1 VSGNKQSP
9 QRTLSAFDGACIIVG
24 IIIGAGIY
32 QTTPMVAENAGS
44 VQWILGFW
52 VLGGCLALV
61 GALCYVE
68 LAMTVTHDGGEYAYL
83 VKAYGKETGSF
94 FAWIEFWI
102 IRPGSAG
109 PMAMLFGNYADK
121 LFPLFPASPDSLMGK
136 MFYAV
141 LATAILLAVNLFGLR
156 AGKLTQNALT
166 VFKVLALLILVGGS
180 LIAIG
185 LSPDVIVPST
195 VEATAPQQGQSFD
208 GFLLAMVLV
217 MFTYGGWND
226 MSFVATEIKNPA
238 KNILRA
244 LVLGVCTVSV
254 IYLLINIAMLMALG
268 HAGLAASDT
277 PASDMLKVTIGSGA
291 EKIMALLICI
301 TALGAVN
308 GMMFTS
314 ARIYHALGNQVSA
327 FAWLGKWN
335 SRLQVPARSLVV
347 QSIVTL
353 AMVIGFGWQTNGF
366 ELLVLFVSPF
376 MWSFFVLLG
385 IAMLVF
391 RYQGLV
397 PRDKFRTP
405 WFPVLP
411 LVFVLSSGFIAYR
424 AADYFLF
431 MVESKDL
438 LRNRFFI
445 GLSIATAF
453 IVLTGVIVALRTR
466 KNDSA
471 DD

>member
-1 VSGNKQSP
+1 MSGNKQSP

-32 QTTPMVAENAGS
+32 QTTPMVAANAGS
-44 VQWILGFW
+44 VQWILGIW
-52 VLGGCLALV
+52 ALGGCLALV

-102 IRPGSAG
+102 IRPGSTG
-109 PMAMLFGNYADK
+109 PMAMLFGNYAYE
-121 LFPLFPASPDSLMGK
+121 LFPLFPASPDSLMGE

-141 LATAILLAVNLFGLR
+141 LATTILLVVNLFGLR

-180 LIAIG
+180 VIAIG
-185 LSPDVIVPST
+185 VSPDAIVPST
-195 VEATAPQQGQSFD
+195 VAATAPMQGQSFD
-208 GFLLAMVLV
+208 GFLFAMVLV

-238 KNILRA
+238 KNIPRA

-268 HAGLAASDT
+268 HTGLAASDT

-314 ARIYHALGNQVSA
+314 ARIYHALGNQVPA

-347 QSIVTL
+347 QSVVTL

-397 PRDKFRTP
+397 PPDKFRTP

-411 LVFVLSSGFIAYR
+411 LVFVLSSGFITYR

-431 MVESKDL
+431 MVESMEL
-438 LRNRFFI
+438 LRDRFFM

-453 IVLTGVIVALRTR
+453 VVLTGVIVAIRTR

-471 DD
+471 DG

>member
-1 VSGNKQSP
+1 MSENNQSP

-32 QTTPMVAENAGS
+32 QTTPMVAANSGS
-44 VQWILGFW
+44 VEWILGIW

-68 LAMTVTHDGGEYAYL
+68 LAMTVTQDGGEYAYL
-83 VKAYGKETGSF
+83 VKAYGKGTGSF

-102 IRPGSAG
+102 IRPGSTG
-109 PMAMLFGNYADK
+109 PMAMLFGAYAYK
-121 LFPLFPASPDSLMGK
+121 LFPIFQMALDPLIGEML
-136 MFYAV
+136 YAV
-141 LATAILLAVNLFGLR
+141 LATTALLAVNLFGLR
-156 AGKLTQNALT
+156 AGKLTQNVLT
-166 VFKVLALLILVGGS
+166 VLKVLALLILVVGS
-180 LIAIG
+180 VIAIG
-185 LSPDVIVPST
+185 LSPDLIVPT
-195 VEATAPQQGQSFD
+195 TAETAGSIRGQSFD
-208 GFLLAMVLV
+208 GLLLAMVLV

-238 KNILRA
+238 KNIPRA
-244 LVLGVCTVSV
+244 LVLGVCAVAV

-268 HAGLAASDT
+268 HAGLAASHT
-277 PASDMLKVTIGSGA
+277 PATEMLKVTIGLPA
-291 EKIMALLICI
+291 EKIMALLICV

-327 FAWLGKWN
+327 FSWLGKWN

-353 AMVIGFGWQTNGF
+353 AMVIGFGWQVNGF

-385 IAMLVF
+385 IAMLLF
-391 RYQGLV
+391 RFQGLV
-397 PRDKFRTP
+397 SRDKYRTP
-405 WFPVLP
+405 LFPMLP

-424 AADYFLF
+424 AADYFLL
-431 MVESKDL
+431 MVESMEL
-438 LRNRFFI
+438 LGNRFFM
-445 GLSIATAF
+445 GLSIATVF
-453 IVLTGVIVALRTR
+453 VVSSGLIVALISR

-471 DD
+471 GD

>member
-32 QTTPMVAENAGS
+32 QTTPMVAESAGS

-68 LAMTVTHDGGEYAYL
+68 LAMTVTQDGGEYAYL

-102 IRPGSAG
+102 IRPGSTG

-141 LATAILLAVNLFGLR
+141 LATAILLTVNLFGLR

-180 LIAIG
+180 LIAIV

-254 IYLLINIAMLMALG
+254 IYLLINIAMLMVLG

-438 LRNRFFI
+438 LRDRFFI

-466 KNDSA
+466 KNDSV
-471 DD
+471 DG

>member
-1 VSGNKQSP
+1 MSGNKQSP

-32 QTTPMVAENAGS
+32 QTTPMVAESAGS

-68 LAMTVTHDGGEYAYL
+68 LAMTVTQDGGEYAYL

-102 IRPGSAG
+102 IRPGSTG

-141 LATAILLAVNLFGLR
+141 LATAILLTVNLFGLR

-254 IYLLINIAMLMALG
+254 IYLLINIAMLMVLG
-268 HAGLAASDT
+268 RAGLAASDT

-438 LRNRFFI
+438 LRDRFFI

-466 KNDSA
+466 KNDSV
-471 DD
+471 DG

>member
-1 VSGNKQSP
+1 MSENNQSP

-32 QTTPMVAENAGS
+32 QTTPMVAANSGS
-44 VQWILGFW
+44 VEWILGIW

-68 LAMTVTHDGGEYAYL
+68 LAMTVTQDGGEYAYL
-83 VKAYGKETGSF
+83 VKAYGKGTGSF

-102 IRPGSAG
+102 IRPGSTG
-109 PMAMLFGNYADK
+109 PMAMLFGAYAYK
-121 LFPLFPASPDSLMGK
+121 LFPIFQMALDPLMGE
-136 MFYAV
+136 MLYAV
-141 LATAILLAVNLFGLR
+141 LATTALLAVNLFGLR
-156 AGKLTQNALT
+156 AGKLTQNVLT
-166 VFKVLALLILVGGS
+166 VLKVLALLILVVGS
-180 LIAIG
+180 VIAIG
-185 LSPDVIVPST
+185 LSPDLIVPT
-195 VEATAPQQGQSFD
+195 TAETAGSIRGQSFD
-208 GFLLAMVLV
+208 GLLLAMVLV

-238 KNILRA
+238 KNIPRA
-244 LVLGVCTVSV
+244 LVLGVCAVAV

-268 HAGLAASDT
+268 HAGLAASHT
-277 PASDMLKVTIGSGA
+277 PATEMLKVTIGLPA
-291 EKIMALLICI
+291 EKIMALLICV

-327 FAWLGKWN
+327 FSWLGKWN

-353 AMVIGFGWQTNGF
+353 AMVIGFGWQVNGF

-385 IAMLVF
+385 IAMLLF
-391 RYQGLV
+391 RFQGLV
-397 PRDKFRTP
+397 SRDKYRTP
-405 WFPVLP
+405 LFPMLP

-424 AADYFLF
+424 AADYFLL
-431 MVESKDL
+431 MVESMEL
-438 LRNRFFI
+438 LGNRFFM
-445 GLSIATAF
+445 GLSIATVF
-453 IVLTGVIVALRTR
+453 VVSSGLIVALISR

-471 DD
+471 GD

>member
-1 VSGNKQSP
+1 VSENNQSP

-32 QTTPMVAENAGS
+32 QTTPMVAANSGS
-44 VQWILGFW
+44 VEWILGIW

-68 LAMTVTHDGGEYAYL
+68 LAMTVTQDGGEYAYL
-83 VKAYGKETGSF
+83 VKAYGKGTGSF

-102 IRPGSAG
+102 IRPGSTG
-109 PMAMLFGNYADK
+109 PMAMLFGAYAYK
-121 LFPLFPASPDSLMGK
+121 LFPIFQMALDPLMGE
-136 MFYAV
+136 MLYAV
-141 LATAILLAVNLFGLR
+141 LATTALLAVNLFGLR
-156 AGKLTQNALT
+156 AGKLTQNVLT
-166 VFKVLALLILVGGS
+166 VLKVLALLILVVGS
-180 LIAIG
+180 VIAIG
-185 LSPDVIVPST
+185 LSPDLIVPT
-195 VEATAPQQGQSFD
+195 TAETAGSIRGQSFD
-208 GFLLAMVLV
+208 GLLLAMVLV

-238 KNILRA
+238 KNIPRA
-244 LVLGVCTVSV
+244 LVLGVCAVAV

-268 HAGLAASDT
+268 HAGLAASHT
-277 PASDMLKVTIGSGA
+277 PATEMLKVTIGLPA
-291 EKIMALLICI
+291 EKIMALLICV

-327 FAWLGKWN
+327 FSWLGKWN

-353 AMVIGFGWQTNGF
+353 AMVIGFGWQVNGF

-385 IAMLVF
+385 IAMLLF
-391 RYQGLV
+391 RFQGLV
-397 PRDKFRTP
+397 SRDKYRTP
-405 WFPVLP
+405 LFPMLP

-424 AADYFLF
+424 AADYFLL
-431 MVESKDL
+431 MVESMEL
-438 LRNRFFI
+438 LGNRFFM
-445 GLSIATAF
+445 GLSIATVF
-453 IVLTGVIVALRTR
+453 VVSSGLIVALISR

-471 DD
+471 GD

>member
-1 VSGNKQSP
+1 VSENNRSP

-32 QTTPMVAENAGS
+32 QTTPMVAANSGS
-44 VQWILGFW
+44 VQWIFGIW

-61 GALCYVE
+61 GALCYAE
-68 LAMTVTHDGGEYAYL
+68 LAMTITRDGGEYAYL
-83 VKAYGKETGSF
+83 VKAYGKGTGSF

-102 IRPGSAG
+102 IRPGSTG
-109 PMAMLFGNYADK
+109 PMAMLFGSYAYN
-121 LFPLFPASPDSLMGK
+121 LFPIFSTTFDSLMGEVL
-136 MFYAV
+136 YAV
-141 LATAILLAVNLFGLR
+141 AAIMTLLVVNLLGLR
-156 AGKLTQNALT
+156 AGKWTQNALT

-180 LIAIG
+180 VIAIG
-185 LSPDVIVPST
+185 LAPDVISPT
-195 VEATAPQQGQSFD
+195 TTETAASMGGQTFD

-226 MSFVATEIKNPA
+226 LSFVATEIKTPA
-238 KNILRA
+238 KNIPRA
-244 LVLGVCTVSV
+244 LVVGVCAVAA

-268 HAGLAASDT
+268 HSGLAASET
-277 PASDMLKVTIGSGA
+277 PATEMLKVTIGPVA
-291 EKIMALLICI
+291 EKIMAMLICV

-335 SRLQVPARSLVV
+335 ARLQVPARSLVV
-347 QSIVTL
+347 QSVVTL
-353 AMVIGFGWQTNGF
+353 AMVIGFGWQANGF

-385 IAMLVF
+385 IAMLLF
-391 RYQGLV
+391 RFQGLV
-397 PRDKFRTP
+397 PRDKYRTP
-405 WFPVLP
+405 LFPVMP
-411 LVFVLSSGFIAYR
+411 LVFVLSSSFIAYR

-431 MVESKDL
+431 RVESMEL
-438 LRNRFFI
+438 LHNSFFM
-445 GLSIATAF
+445 GLSIATIF
-453 IVLTGVIVALRTR
+453 VVLSGMIVAAISHK
-466 KNDSA
+466 KNSA
-471 DD
+471 GL

>member
-1 VSGNKQSP
+1 MSGNKQSP

-438 LRNRFFI
+438 LRDRFFI

>member
-1 VSGNKQSP
+1 MSGNKQSP

-32 QTTPMVAENAGS
+32 QTTPMVAANAGS
-44 VQWILGFW
+44 VQWILGIW

-102 IRPGSAG
+102 IRPGSTG

-141 LATAILLAVNLFGLR
+141 LATAILLTVNLFGLR

-180 LIAIG
+180 LIAIV

-438 LRNRFFI
+438 LRDRFFI

-466 KNDSA
+466 KNDSV
-471 DD
+471 DG

>member
-1 VSGNKQSP
+1 VSENNQSP

-32 QTTPMVAENAGS
+32 QTTPMVAANSGS
-44 VQWILGFW
+44 VQWILGIW

-68 LAMTVTHDGGEYAYL
+68 LAMTVTQDGGEYAYL
-83 VKAYGKETGSF
+83 VKAYGKGTGSF

-102 IRPGSAG
+102 IRPGSTG
-109 PMAMLFGNYADK
+109 PMAMLFGSYANK
-121 LFPLFPASPDSLMGK
+121 LFPLFSASLDPLMGELL
-136 MFYAV
+136 YAV
-141 LATAILLAVNLFGLR
+141 LATTTLLAVNLFGLR

-166 VFKVLALLILVGGS
+166 VFKMLALLILVGGS
-180 LIAIG
+180 VIAIG
-185 LSPDVIVPST
+185 LSPDVIAPVT
-195 VEATAPQQGQSFD
+195 TETAASIGGQSFD

-238 KNILRA
+238 KNIPRA
-244 LVLGVCTVSV
+244 LVLGVCAVAV
-254 IYLLINIAMLMALG
+254 IYLLINIAMLLALG
-268 HAGLAASDT
+268 HVGLAASAT
-277 PASDMLKVTIGSGA
+277 PATEMLKVTIGPRA
-291 EKIMALLICI
+291 EKIMSLLICI

-314 ARIYHALGNQVSA
+314 ARIYHALGNQVPA

-353 AMVIGFGWQTNGF
+353 AMVIGFGWQTKGF

-385 IAMLVF
+385 IAMLLF
-391 RYQGLV
+391 RFQGLV
-397 PRDKFRTP
+397 PLDKYRTP
-405 WFPVLP
+405 LFPMMP

-431 MVESKDL
+431 MVESMDL
-438 LRNRFFI
+438 LRNRFFM
-445 GLSIATAF
+445 GLSIATVGVVLSG
-453 IVLTGVIVALRTR
+453 IVVALISL

-471 DD
+471 DG